1 MTDVSNG
8 IGQAKGNLHNLIL
21 RWHRGKFVRQQWERA
36 HTLREAPAG
45 DFDEVSVRA
54 GLVTNPKPKTKEI
67 TTTSRVT
74 AISLTQ
80 VCGASHILNRRT
92 AADDCPHNGV
102 VAVTELENRHLRIT
116 NTPIRRIRVFRRR
129 QCLYEPLAFRMSGAS
144 LRIWL
149 SHPTFW
155 TASTPI
161 LRISIPVSSKLP
173 TVVAMGRP
181 KVNGA
186 R

>member
-1 MTDVSNG
+1 MYVTASAR
-8 IGQAKGNLHNLIL
+8 QKGTYTISSSVGTGENLRIL
-21 RWHRGKFVRQQWERA
+21 RERA
-36 HTLREAPAG
+36 HTLREAFAG

-54 GLVTNPKPKTKEI
+54 GLFTNLKPNTKEI

-74 AISLTQ
+74 AKSPTQ

-92 AADDCPHNGV
+92 AADYCPHNGV
-102 VAVTELENRHLRIT
+102 VAVTELENRRPRIT

-129 QCLYEPLAFRMSGAS
+129 QCLYGPLAFGIPGAS

-155 TASTPI
+155 TASTPY
-161 LRISIPVSSKLP
+161 SVSRFQFL
-173 TVVAMGRP
+173 A
-181 KVNGA
+181 NYLL
-186 R
+186 